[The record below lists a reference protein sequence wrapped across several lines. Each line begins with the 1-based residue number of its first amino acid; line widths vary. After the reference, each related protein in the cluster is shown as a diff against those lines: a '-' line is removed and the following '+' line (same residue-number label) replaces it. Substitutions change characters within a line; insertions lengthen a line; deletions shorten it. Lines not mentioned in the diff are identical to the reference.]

1 MMKTKENRGLLF
13 VSYQSEI
20 ADGFQFVQKTWSNN
34 PRFPAQTAANVT
46 AGLDLL
52 AGQTSDES
60 PRTAQNIIPLGSE
73 GNTDPNNTLTA
84 FQPFIVPLGS
94 VQ

>member
-1 MMKTKENRGLLF
+1 HGAIIL
-13 VSYQSEI
+13 V
-20 ADGFQFVQKTWSNN
+20 
-34 PRFPAQTAANVT
+34 FPAQTAANVT

-84 FQPFIVPLGS
+84 FQPFIVPLGGEYFLMPS
-94 VQ
+94 IKAINETLGL